1 MTHNDVYIAR
11 CSKVRSSPS
20 KVGLVAG
27 LIRGCDAQKA
37 IYYLKFCHKKVAR
50 SLSKILYSAVSN
62 AENNFGVDIDN
73 LYVYEVLVGKSIT
86 LRRFR
91 ARAKGRAARIL
102 KRYSNVT
109 VKLKKRVGE

>member
-1 MTHNDVYIAR
+1 MANNDVYIAKG
-11 CSKVRSSPS
+11 SKVRSSPL
-20 KVGLVAG
+20 KVSLVAE

-37 IYYLKFCHKKVAR
+37 IYYLKFCRKRAAR

-62 AENNFGVDIDN
+62 AENNFGVDIDH
-73 LYVYEVLVGKSIT
+73 LYVHEVLVGKSIT

-102 KRYSNVT
+102 KKYSNVT